1 MATYYGYENV
11 TLIPDLCKIG
21 SRSEADTYQYFIDR
35 EFKLPIYPS
44 NMKCTIDFDLCK
56 TLSSNDYFYTM
67 HRFIDNQIE
76 WIEKAQG
83 LNFVSISVGVKE
95 EDIRLIEQIKDKG
108 LRVHYITIDIAHA
121 HHPWVCHMIKTIN
134 ANLNSQGTK
143 IIAGN
148 VATPEAA
155 NYLYECGA
163 HAVKVGIGQ
172 GRACTTKDKTGFTLP
187 MFTCVN
193 KIFLKYP
200 EIPIIADGG
209 IRCHG
214 DVAKALVAG
223 ADMVMAG
230 NMFAQLSDSPAIT
243 RSYGNDKYKEYYGSA
258 SEHNNV
264 KTKNI
269 EGTLVRLPYNHKTYL
284 EFMNEIQAD
293 IQSSISYSGKT
304 SLKEKNLT
312 DTKWAVLK

>member
-76 WIEKAQG
+76 WIEKAQD

-155 NYLYECGA
+155 NYLYKCGA

-172 GRACTTKDKTGFTLP
+172 GRACTTKDKTGFTVP

-193 KIFLKYP
+193 KIFYKYP

-264 KTKNI
+264 KIKNI

-304 SLKEKNLT
+304 SLKDKNLT